1 MELISERDNDVILVG
16 SQSGTISYDMP
27 NISYCC
33 LSEYEFLLGTQ
44 PDIVLLCINP
54 FDDINYIIRTINFI
68 ESSVDCKVQFLIM
81 FPMDRKKDWLGNFG
95 RLKPI
100 DKEDFNI
107 KCKELEAII
116 KRKVYLLSEEK
127 NMEQVV
133 EQLIDIL
140 SEV

>member
-1 MELISERDNDVILVG
+1 
-16 SQSGTISYDMP
+16 MP
-27 NISYCC
+27 VNQGFFEI
-33 LSEYEFLLGTQ
+33 
-44 PDIVLLCINP
+44 INH
-54 FDDINYIIRTINFI
+54 
-68 ESSVDCKVQFLIM
+68 
-81 FPMDRKKDWLGNFG
+81 
-95 RLKPI
+95 
-100 DKEDFNI
+100 FNI

>member
-100 DKEDFNI
+100 DKEDF
-107 KCKELEAII
+107 II
-116 KRKVYLLSEEK
+116 KLLVNLDYLFRSSY
-127 NMEQVV
+127 MSV
-133 EQLIDIL
+133 
-140 SEV
+140 